1 MMRTVLTDEIWALME
16 PMVEAA
22 KWHKGGQEPGLP
34 DRDFF
39 EALLYIAR
47 TGVPWR
53 DLPGDFRSWR
63 AVYNRFRRWEA
74 AGALRA
80 LFEAMTAEPA
90 LDEARRVFADAT
102 INRAHRHAAG
112 ARRRKKSSGRRR
124 PPRGRAWAA
133 AGAG

>member
-1 MMRTVLTDEIWALME
+1 MRTLITDGLWERMG

-22 KWHKGGQEPGLP
+22 KWYAGGQPPELP

-39 EALLYIAR
+39 EALLYVAR

-53 DLPGDFRSWR
+53 DLPGEFGSWR

-74 AGALRA
+74 SGGLAA
-80 LFEAMTAEPA
+80 LFAAMTADPA
-90 LDEARRVFADAT
+90 FGAVRRVFVDST
-102 INRAHRHAAG
+102 IARAHRHAAG

-124 PPRGRAWAA
+124 RRSARGSVV